1 MIIWTFPETNWI
13 NFIWITHFNY
23 TNYFVLYPQNGD
35 RIVNIDYVTSVHPM
49 YWLNVWVSVLLL
61 HTLPLSLVYL
71 QIIILRSFRV
81 ECNDLSLS
89 PKVEIFGAPMSP
101 GECASI
107 RSPGNCRF
115 LTIRTAYRL
124 IILYC
129 SFCCGDV
136 AKSALLYKTE
146 KCAKSHACHGTL
158 YALLVDDSL
167 GCGAWRYVRRSLT
180 SSHRGVCTFS
190 ERS

>member
-1 MIIWTFPETNWI
+1 MWRQFTLCIGWMRECRFFFAHFAALPSVFANH
-13 NFIWITHFNY
+13 NFTVFSGGMQWPK
-23 TNYFVLYPQNGD
+23 LESQGGD
-35 RIVNIDYVTSVHPM
+35 
-49 YWLNVWVSVLLL
+49 L
-61 HTLPLSLVYL
+61 
-71 QIIILRSFRV
+71 
-81 ECNDLSLS
+81 
-89 PKVEIFGAPMSP
+89 GAPMSP

>member
-1 MIIWTFPETNWI
+1 M
-13 NFIWITHFNY
+13 
-23 TNYFVLYPQNGD
+23 LYPQNGD

-89 PKVEIFGAPMSP
+89 PKVEIWEHQCLRASVPRSDRP
-101 GECASI
+101 GIAAFW
-107 RSPGNCRF
+107 RSGRP
-115 LTIRTAYRL
+115 RL

-129 SFCCGDV
+129 SFCSGDV